1 MAEEGAKAMKD
12 EKIAVFHDLLKE
24 SDNIVF
30 FGGAGVSTE
39 SGIPD
44 FRSATGIYSKMLAQH
59 VSPEELVSYT
69 FFERCPEEFF
79 DFYRKRLVYM
89 EAKPN
94 DCHKA
99 LAELERMGKLKA
111 VVTQNID
118 GLHQEAGSSRVL
130 ELHGSIRRS
139 YCMDCRAFYDER
151 FLQASE
157 GVPHCTKCGGIVKP
171 DVVLYEESLD
181 ADVLDAAVRAI
192 AAADLLIVGGTSLVV
207 YPAAGLLRCFKGRH
221 LVLVNK
227 TATKADERADLVIH
241 DSLGKVFREVMVGLT

>member
-1 MAEEGAKAMKD
+1 MEN
-12 EKIAVFHDLLKE
+12 EKITMFRNLLKE

-44 FRSATGIYSKMLAQH
+44 FRSATGLYSKMLAQH
-59 VSPEELVSYT
+59 VSPEELVSRT

-79 DFYRKRLVYM
+79 DFYRKRLIYM
-89 EAKPN
+89 DAKPN

-99 LAELERMGKLKA
+99 LVELERMGKLRA

-118 GLHQEAGSSRVL
+118 GLHQVAGSSCVL

-139 YCMDCRAFYDER
+139 YCMDCRALYDEN
-151 FLQASE
+151 FLHESE
-157 GVPHCTKCGGIVKP
+157 GVPRCTKCGGIVKP

-181 ADVLDAAVRAI
+181 MDVLDAAVRAI
-192 AAADLLIVGGTSLVV
+192 SAADLLIVGGTSLIV
-207 YPAAGLLRCFKGRH
+207 YPAAGLLRYFRGKH
-221 LVLVNK
+221 LVLINK
-227 TATKADERADLVIH
+227 TATQADKKADLVIH
-241 DSLGKVFREVMVGLT
+241 DSLGRVFREAMVDLT